1 MTGARPGKWSV
12 SMKKREFLAMGGAV
26 PLMLAGCGGSGSGSA
41 PVRLVNASVGYQTP
55 GLGFMDEANQIT
67 TGVTYGSAS
76 TFSNVQAGSV
86 HLTLTTTISGAE
98 TSATAAQL

>member
-41 PVRLVNASVGYQTP
+41 PVRLVNASVGYEGP
-55 GLGFMDEANQIT
+55 LGFMDESTQIT
-67 TGVTYGSAS
+67 TGVTYGNASA
-76 TFSNVQAGSV
+76 FSNIEAGSV
-86 HLTLTTTISGAE
+86 HLTLTTTVNGAE
-98 TSATAAQL
+98 TSATAA